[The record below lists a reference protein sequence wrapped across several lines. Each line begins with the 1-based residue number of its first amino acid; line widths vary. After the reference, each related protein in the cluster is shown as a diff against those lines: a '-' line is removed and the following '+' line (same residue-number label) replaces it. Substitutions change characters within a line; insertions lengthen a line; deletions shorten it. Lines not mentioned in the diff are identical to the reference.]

1 MKTDILHLI
10 DFKRIDA
17 LLEGFN
23 KSTGFVTAIL
33 DLEGKVLSKSGW
45 RLICT
50 DFHRVN
56 PETSKRCTISDAEL
70 ANEMLGGKKYHCY
83 SCHNG
88 LMDAAVP
95 LVIKGEHV
103 ANLFTGQFFFEKPD
117 INFFKKQAKEFGF
130 DEQKYLEALSK
141 VPVVSKEKVKV
152 VMDFL
157 LNMTQLIGDLALQK
171 LEQTELI
178 QKIGMSEQ
186 KYRLFFESNPQP
198 MWVYDLKT
206 LKFLEVNNAA
216 VKKYG
221 YSNEEFLSMTIKDIR
236 PEEDIDNLMKNIHA
250 VGQGLDE
257 AGVWRHC
264 KKDGSMIYVEITSH
278 TINFENRKAELVLAN
293 DITRRIQTEKVLEY
307 QRLLISDMGKVAKIG
322 GWEFDAISGKGT
334 WTEETA
340 RIHDVDPDDETNVE
354 KGISFYKPASHRKIE
369 KAIKEAIELGIPYNI
384 ELGMVSAKGI
394 EKWVQ
399 TIGRPIEENG
409 KVVRVRGSFQDI
421 TERKMAEEALIES
434 EQKFRNLFQDHAA
447 VKLIIDPENG
457 KIVEANKAAAEF
469 YGWSIED
476 LQKMNIAQINVLP
489 PSQLKKEIEKA
500 RSLNKIQFEFKHRK
514 ADGKL
519 VDVEVFSSS
528 INIEGKQFLH
538 SIIHDI
544 SEKKK
549 AEEKIHLLS
558 KAIES
563 SSVSVVITDSMGDIN
578 YVNQFFT
585 ELTGYTRE
593 EVYGNNPRVLRSGHQ
608 PEEFYK
614 NLWKTILSGSDWQ
627 GEILNKKKNGE
638 LFWAKA
644 FISPITNSLGKIS
657 HFISIEEDIT
667 ERKRMLDDLVAA
679 KEKAEKSDK
688 LKTAFL
694 NNISHEIKTP
704 LNGIL
709 GFGQFLA
716 DPGLSADKRAE
727 MLVLVQRSANRLMNT
742 VTDYMDMAML
752 FSGTMEARKKE
763 FVLNSL
769 FEDIIKNTKQL
780 CAEKNIDFKVEIPRG
795 SDGLTINS
803 DPEFIRRIM
812 DNLLDN
818 ALKFTMQGGITCGYR
833 IKPGFVGFFVQDT
846 GKGIDEDNKKLIFD
860 MFTQEDLSL
869 TRGYEGSGLGLS
881 LAKGMVRLLGGNIT
895 VSSEKSKG
903 STFTFSVPI
912 GSNITSEPM
921 STYATTRDTGIKK
934 PLILVAEDDDLNF
947 RYIESVLKL
956 ENYNYLHAKNGS
968 EAVDYC
974 KKNPEISLVLMDIK
988 MPFMNGFDASRQIRD
1003 FRPKLPIIA
1012 TTAYAQTGDEHR
1024 ILAAGC
1030 TDYLA
1035 KPIKKDDLLAAI
1047 NKYI

>member
-1 MKTDILHLI
+1 MKIDLIQLI

-23 KSTGFVTAIL
+23 KSTGFVTAII
-33 DLEGKVLSKSGW
+33 DLEGNVLSKSGW
-45 RLICT
+45 RQICT

-56 PETSKRCTISDAEL
+56 PETSKRCTISDTEL
-70 ANEMLGGKKYHCY
+70 ANKMLGGKKYHYY
-83 SCHNG
+83 SCLNG

-95 LVIKGEHV
+95 LIIKGEHV

-117 INFFKKQAKEFGF
+117 VNFFKNQAKEFGL
-130 DEQKYLEALSK
+130 DEKKYLDALSK
-141 VPVVSKEKVKV
+141 VPVVSKKNVKA

-171 LEQTELI
+171 LEQTELN
-178 QKIGMSEQ
+178 QKISMSEQ
-186 KYRLFFESNPQP
+186 KYRLLFESNPHP
-198 MWVYDLKT
+198 MWVYDLKS

-216 VKKYG
+216 IKKYG

-236 PEEDIDNLMKNIHA
+236 PEEDIDKLMKNVQS
-250 VGQGLDE
+250 VGEGLDE
-257 AGVWRHC
+257 AGVWRHY
-264 KKDGSMIYVEITSH
+264 KKDGSIIYVEITSH
-278 TINFENRKAELVLAN
+278 TINFENHKAELVLAS
-293 DITRRIQTEKVLEY
+293 DITRRIQAEKALEY
-307 QRLLISDMGKVAKIG
+307 QRLLISDMGKVARIG
-322 GWEFDAISGKGT
+322 GWEFDVISGNGT

-340 RIHDVDPDDETNVE
+340 RIHDVDPYDETNVE
-354 KGISFYKPASHRKIE
+354 KGISFYKPTSRRKIK

-384 ELGMVSAKGI
+384 ELEIVSAKGI

-421 TERKMAEEALIES
+421 TERKMAEEALKES
-434 EQKFRNLFQDHAA
+434 EIKFRNLFQDHAA

-457 KIVEANKAAAEF
+457 KIFEANKAAAEF
-469 YGWSIED
+469 YGWPIEE
-476 LQKMNIAQINVLP
+476 LQKMNIAQINALP
-489 PSQLKKEIEKA
+489 PRQLKREVEKA
-500 RSLNKIQFEFKHRK
+500 RSLKKIQFEFKHRK

-519 VDVEVFSSS
+519 IDVEVFSSS
-528 INIEGKQFLH
+528 IHIGGKQFLH

-549 AEEKIHLLS
+549 AEEKIHLLN

-593 EVYGNNPRVLRSGHQ
+593 EVYGNNPRILNSGHQ
-608 PEEFYK
+608 SEEFYK
-614 NLWKTILSGSDWQ
+614 NLWKTILSGRDWQ

-638 LFWAKA
+638 FFWAKA
-644 FISPITNSLGKIS
+644 YISPITNSQGEIT
-657 HFISIEEDIT
+657 HFVSIEEDIT
-667 ERKRMLDDLVAA
+667 ERKRMLEDLVTA

-704 LNGIL
+704 LNGIM

-716 DPGLSADKRAE
+716 DPELSPEKRAE
-727 MLVLVQRSANRLMNT
+727 MLVLVQRSANRLVHT
-742 VTDYMDMAML
+742 VNDYMDMAML
-752 FSGTMEARKKE
+752 FSGTMEAHKKE
-763 FVLNSL
+763 FDLQTL
-769 FEDIIKNTKQL
+769 FEDIIKNTRQL
-780 CAEKNIDFKVEIPRG
+780 CVEKMIDFKVEIPRRSAG
-795 SDGLTINS
+795 MTIRS
-803 DPEFIRRIM
+803 DPEFIRKIM

-818 ALKFTMQGGITCGYR
+818 ALKFTTRGRISCGYSV
-833 IKPGFVGFFVQDT
+833 KSGLVEFFVHDT
-846 GKGIDEDNKKLIFD
+846 GKGIDMDNQKLIFD

-881 LAKGMVRLLGGNIT
+881 LAKGLVRILGGNIT
-895 VSSEKSKG
+895 VTSEKAKG

-912 GSNITSEPM
+912 GSKEKIVPMTSG
-921 STYATTRDTGIKK
+921 AALGDTGTKK
-934 PLILVAEDDDLNF
+934 PLVLVAEDDDLNF

-956 ENYNYLHAKNGS
+956 SGYNYIHARNGA
-968 EAVDYC
+968 EAVDLC
-974 KKNPEISLVLMDIK
+974 KQNPEISIILMDIK
-988 MPFMNGFDASRQIRD
+988 MPLMNGIDASRQIRE
-1003 FRPKLPIIA
+1003 FRPGLPIIA

-1024 ILAAGC
+1024 IIAAGC
-1030 TDYLA
+1030 DDYLA
-1035 KPIKKDDLLAAI
+1035 KPIKKDDLLAVI
-1047 NKYI
+1047 KKYI